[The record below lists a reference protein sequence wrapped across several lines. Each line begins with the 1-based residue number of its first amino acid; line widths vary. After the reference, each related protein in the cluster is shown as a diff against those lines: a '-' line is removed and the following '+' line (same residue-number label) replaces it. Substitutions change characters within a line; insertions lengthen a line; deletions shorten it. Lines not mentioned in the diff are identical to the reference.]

1 MRVTGTGHAGLF
13 VETAAGSVLC
23 DPWVSPAYFASWFP
37 FPDNSQLDWD
47 RFGKADYLYVSHLH
61 KDHFDPATLRRH
73 VSTKATVLLPAY
85 RTSELEDAL
94 RDLGFRSF
102 VQPPSGEPVDVDGLS
117 IMIVA
122 LTSPTDGPIGDSAL
136 ALDDGERRLLN
147 LNDARPGDLEGMR
160 EFGPYDAFALQ
171 FSGAIWYPMVYDLP
185 ERAKQSLGKQK
196 RERQLDRA
204 LRYIDSVDARYVL
217 PTAGPPCFLDD
228 DLQRWNDTD
237 NDETNI
243 FPDQTVFLDYLAS
256 KGRDN
261 GRLLL
266 PGTVATLTA
275 EDCEIR
281 HPLPEDEVKRIFT
294 DKTGYLAAYAERR
307 RPEIDAD
314 RASWSVPGLDLRAEL
329 KSWWEP
335 LLEEADRICAGV
347 GGPVRFEIGD
357 DLTLVIDFPAR
368 EVREYAEERC
378 RYWFRVDRPLVERL
392 VADREKDWVNSLFLS
407 MRFTT
412 GRIGPY
418 NEYLYTFF
426 KCLSDERI
434 NYAEGWYADES
445 GVEEE
450 VTIGDW
456 RVQRRCPHLKADLT
470 RFGVIEDGVL
480 TCQMHGWRFDLVSG
494 RCLTAEGYPLR
505 SRPAVEVSSTG

>member
-1 MRVTGTGHAGLF
+1 
-13 VETAAGSVLC
+13 
-23 DPWVSPAYFASWFP
+23 
-37 FPDNSQLDWD
+37 
-47 RFGKADYLYVSHLH
+47 
-61 KDHFDPATLRRH
+61 
-73 VSTKATVLLPAY
+73 
-85 RTSELEDAL
+85 
-94 RDLGFRSF
+94 
-102 VQPPSGEPVDVDGLS
+102 
-117 IMIVA
+117 
-122 LTSPTDGPIGDSAL
+122 
-136 ALDDGERRLLN
+136 
-147 LNDARPGDLEGMR
+147 MR

-445 GVEEE
+445 GVDEE
-450 VTIGDW
+450 VTLGDW
-456 RVQRRCPHLKADLT
+456 QVQRRCPHLKADLT

-480 TCQMHGWRFDLVSG
+480 TCQMHGWRFDLASG